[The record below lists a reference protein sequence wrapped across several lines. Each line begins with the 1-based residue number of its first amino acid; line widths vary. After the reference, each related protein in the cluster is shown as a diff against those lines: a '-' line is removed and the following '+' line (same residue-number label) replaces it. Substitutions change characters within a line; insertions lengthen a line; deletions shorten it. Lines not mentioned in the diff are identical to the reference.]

1 MKIYNCKKILVFLL
15 GALVSVGCTELYHTS
30 YDEVI
35 SEQFEPTE
43 KDIPALIG
51 SAYTQWRACMLDFD
65 GVWRYQEI
73 TGDQVIIPAR
83 PNGWVDG
90 GLYRRAHEH
99 TWTETE
105 NWTRGLWTRM
115 YTGITN
121 CNRLIDQINS
131 GYIPISGGQEVVS
144 ALIAELRTLRASYY
158 YLLCDFFGNVP
169 ISTKF
174 DGVPAGFLPE
184 QSTRKQVYD
193 FILAEITECLPL
205 LSKAR
210 DQSTYARFNEWA
222 ARTLLAKMYLN
233 AEVYTGVPEWEK
245 CIEQCNLI
253 INSGVGYGLEP
264 IQKNVFVTE
273 NQNSIEIIFG
283 LAVDPD
289 YTTGW
294 NAFDHHMQTLPAGL
308 QYKYNITMEP
318 WGGMC
323 AVPQFI
329 DTFDPDDSRYSD
341 NFIYGPQY
349 TLAGEPILIT
359 TGNFIGDPM
368 DFVNEV
374 NSIAQS
380 EQNQGV
386 RFEKYEIGLG
396 SSNCLSNDFVVFRY
410 ADVLMMKAECLL
422 RTGRADD
429 AAALVTEVRERSFTK
444 APEKAVVTG
453 AELMAGSVYDYGIR
467 DNREIPANTFEGGED
482 IQYGRF
488 LDELAWEFN
497 QEGRRRQ
504 DMIRFG
510 VFTEKSWFS
519 HAPNGDHRAL
529 FPIPI
534 REMEAN
540 GNLVQ
545 NPGYTGL

>member
-1 MKIYNCKKILVFLL
+1 MKLFNCKNLPVILLVT
-15 GALVSVGCTELYHTS
+15 LVSAGCTELYNTS
-30 YDEVI
+30 YNEMI
-35 SEQFEPTE
+35 AEQFEPTE
-43 KDIPALIG
+43 KDIPAIIG

-73 TGDQVIIPAR
+73 TADQVVIPAR

-105 NWTRGLWTRM
+105 DWNRGLWTRI

-121 CNRLIDQINS
+121 CNRLIYQIES
-131 GYIPISGGQEVVS
+131 GFLPVSDQEVSS
-144 ALIAELRTLRASYY
+144 AIIAELRTTRASYY
-158 YLLCDFFGNVP
+158 YLLCDLFGNVP

-174 DGVPAGFLPE
+174 DVPDGFLPE

-193 FILAEITECLPL
+193 FIFAEITECLPL
-205 LSKAR
+205 LSGAR
-210 DQSTYARFNEWA
+210 DRSTYARFNEWA
-222 ARTLLAKMYLN
+222 ARTLMAKMYLN

-253 INSGVGYGLEP
+253 INSGVGYELEP
-264 IQKNVFVTE
+264 RQKNVFITE
-273 NQNSIEIIFG
+273 NQNSAEIIFG
-283 LAVDPD
+283 LAVDAD

-294 NAFDHHMQTLPAGL
+294 NAFDHHMQTLPSGL
-308 QYKYNITMEP
+308 QYKYNLTMEP

-323 AVPQFI
+323 AIPQFI
-329 DTFDPDDSRYSD
+329 DTFDPDDNRYSD
-341 NFIYGPQY
+341 NFVSGPQF
-349 TLAGEPILIT
+349 TIAGEPILISS
-359 TGNFIGDPM
+359 GSAEFIGKPM
-368 DFVNEV
+368 DFVNEI

-380 EQNQGV
+380 EQHQGI

-396 SSNCLSNDFVVFRY
+396 SSNCLNNDFVVFRY

-422 RTGRADD
+422 RTGRADE
-429 AAALVTEVRERSFTK
+429 AAAIVTEVRRRAFTG

-453 AELMAGSVYDYGIR
+453 AELLAGSVYDYGIR
-467 DNREIPANTFEGGED
+467 DNRSDPKNTFEGGAD
-482 IQYGRF
+482 IKYGRF

-504 DMIRFG
+504 DLIRFG
-510 VFTEKSWFS
+510 VYTEKSWFS
-519 HAPNGDHRAL
+519 HTPNGDYRTL
-529 FPIPI
+529 FPIPR
-534 REMEAN
+534 REIDAN
-540 GNLVQ
+540 GNLKQ
-545 NPGYTGL
+545 NPGY

>member
-1 MKIYNCKKILVFLL
+1 MKLYKCKNWLTLL
-15 GALVSVGCTELYHTS
+15 LIALVSGGCTELYDTS
-30 YDEVI
+30 YGEI
-35 SEQFEPTE
+35 IAEQFEPTE

-51 SAYTQWRACMLDFD
+51 SAYTQLRASMLDFD

-73 TGDQVIIPAR
+73 TADQVIIPAR

-99 TWTETE
+99 SWTASEG
-105 NWTRGLWTRM
+105 WTRGLWTRI
-115 YTGITN
+115 YQGITN
-121 CNRLIDQINS
+121 CNRLIYQMESGFLPIKDQELYNS
-131 GYIPISGGQEVVS
+131 M
-144 ALIAELRTLRASYY
+144 IAELRVTRASYY
-158 YLLCDFFGNVP
+158 YLLCDLFGNVP

-174 DGVPAGFLPE
+174 DIPDGFLPE

-205 LSKAR
+205 LSSKR

-222 ARTLLAKMYLN
+222 ARTLMAKMYIN
-233 AEVYTGVPEWEK
+233 AEVYTGTAEWEK
-245 CIEQCNLI
+245 CIQQCDLI
-253 INSGVGYGLEP
+253 INSGAYKLEAN
-264 IQKNVFVTE
+264 QKNVFVAE
-273 NQNSIEIIFG
+273 NENSPEIILG
-283 LAVDPD
+283 LAVDPK
-289 YTTGW
+289 YTTSW

-308 QYKYNITMEP
+308 QYKYDITMEP

-323 AVPQFI
+323 AIPQFI
-329 DTFDPDDSRYSD
+329 DTFDPDDKRYTE

-349 TLAGEPILIT
+349 AKNGTPILIT
-359 TGNFIGDPM
+359 VGSAEYKGKQM

-380 EQNQGV
+380 EQHQGI
-386 RFEKYEIGLG
+386 RFIKYDIAPNT
-396 SSNCLSNDFVVFRY
+396 SNCLENDFVLFRY

-422 RTGRADD
+422 RTGKADE
-429 AAALVTEVRERSFTK
+429 AAAIVTEIRQRAFTN

-453 AELMAGSVYDYGIR
+453 AQLMEGSVYDYGVR
-467 DNREIPANTFEGGED
+467 DNRETPANTFEGGAD

-504 DMIRFG
+504 DLIRFG
-510 VFTEKSWFS
+510 VFTKKSWFS
-519 HAPNGDHRAL
+519 HEPNGDYRTL
-529 FPIPI
+529 FPIPQ
-534 REMEAN
+534 REMDAN
-540 GNLVQ
+540 GNLKQ
-545 NPGYTGL
+545 NPGY